1 MNRTPCTLLIA
12 VLALACNKAPPAEMT
27 AAPLP
32 APVVPVAAPTPA
44 AASPT
49 GAMPDHPAL
58 QQGAAASAGQLPAGH
73 PPLGANGQ
81 VAGMGAPQAA
91 LPEGPTFTV
100 PAGWQEVPPR
110 PMLYKV
116 YALPKE
122 ANDAEAGE
130 LTVSFL
136 GAGLPLDMNVT
147 RWCGQF
153 QLAAGATCESAAKQT
168 PVADAKHPTALV
180 EIVGAFLGSMGDPAG
195 AAPKAGWKM
204 AAVAVSAP
212 NRTWY
217 FKMVG
222 PQAVVERWQAEAVR
236 LARSVD

>member
-1 MNRTPCTLLIA
+1 MVRIPGLWLAALLP
-12 VLALACNKAPPAEMT
+12 LACTKAPPAEMT

-32 APVVPVAAPTPA
+32 TPVVPVAAPVPA
-44 AASPT
+44 GATPT
-49 GAMPDHPAL
+49 GAVPDHPAL
-58 QQGAAASAGQLPAGH
+58 QQAPAAAAGQLPAGH
-73 PPLGANGQ
+73 PPIGAGDP
-81 VAGMGAPQAA
+81 AALAAPQAE
-91 LPEGPTFTV
+91 LPDGPTFTV
-100 PAGWQEVPPR
+100 PAAWQSIPPR

-122 ANDAEAGE
+122 AGDAEAAE

-153 QLAAGATCESAAKQT
+153 QLAAGSDCASAAKQT
-168 PVADAKHPTALV
+168 PVAGARHPSTLV

-195 AAPKAGWKM
+195 AVPKAGWKM
-204 AAVAVSAP
+204 ATVAVGAP
-212 NRTWY
+212 TRTWY

-222 PQAVVERWQAEAVR
+222 PRAAVERWQAEAVR
-236 LARSVD
+236 MAQQVE